1 MIERKPFPFFYSV
14 EFWTVIVKVLGT
26 FSTALPLII
35 KSGLSF
41 ESLFL
46 FLGAI
51 AMGCLLSAKE
61 LKIHQNL
68 YTPTGVAGN
77 NKDDAIE
84 AIAIAQATQLA
95 TRSPQTVNEIL
106 KSVPVDELVDL
117 AIPKPSMAKTGVKL
131 LSKLFG
137 AKR

>member
-1 MIERKPFPFFYSV
+1 MKERKPYPFFYSV

-26 FSTALPLII
+26 FSTALPLIL

-61 LKIHQNL
+61 LQIHQNL
-68 YTPTGVAGN
+68 YTPVGIAGKD
-77 NKDDAIE
+77 KDDAIK
-84 AIAIAQATQLA
+84 AIAIAQATELA
-95 TRSPQTVNEIL
+95 KRTPQRFNEIL
-106 KSVPVDELVDL
+106 QSTPIEELVDL
-117 AIPKPSMAKTGVKL
+117 AIPKPSMAKTGAKL

-137 AKR
+137 K

>member
-1 MIERKPFPFFYSV
+1 MKERKPYPFFYSV

-26 FSTALPLII
+26 FSTALPLIF

-61 LKIHQNL
+61 LQIHQNL
-68 YTPTGVAGN
+68 YTPKGFSGN
-77 NKDDAIE
+77 DMEDSIHE
-84 AIAIAQATQLA
+84 IATAQATLLA
-95 TRSPQTVNEIL
+95 ARSPQTVNNIL
-106 KSVPVDELVDL
+106 QSVPVEELVDL
-117 AIPKPSMAKTGVKL
+117 AIPKPSLAKTGVKL